1 MATKFEGYTHAE
13 LYAMVAAID
22 PEAVLTQAKQLT
34 DAAKT
39 IKEIGDE
46 LKKRKVK
53 GWEGEAADAFADWAD
68 KMGSATLRLA
78 EYSAAGGKQM
88 TDAAQIMTEV
98 KPDPSGAK
106 GDMPQYNPI
115 AEAALKANVQTPRG
129 MDAVAKL
136 NADHARAVDA
146 MNKLA
151 GRYELSSKEMDKT
164 PIPTFPPPPPVLV
177 PEARIGGEDMER
189 SGGGSGRGA
198 GTGGSSYTVPGG
210 PGEAS
215 PIERGSVQ
223 ERQPQPDNT
232 RPPTTGSVL
241 PPGPGLPDRDVNVDL
256 DSVIAPPN
264 PTLPPTTGLPT
275 GPVPGGPGPVLPT
288 PGPFVPPV
296 TLPKVGN
303 VRAPGLGGPG
313 IGPFPGPAGPG
324 GSGGKFTGI
333 PGLPPR
339 DAGITG
345 GRPVTPNGPSA
356 GLPRGT
362 VIGTEGQ
369 HAGRGMGGG
378 MGPGV
383 GGPHGGQSGSP
394 VGRRLA
400 TEQGGIVGGRQ
411 SGTAGMA
418 GRPVAGAQPF
428 TQGGSGLVRNNRGAA
443 GAGAMGHAGAGA
455 RTPGQ
460 RREEQ
465 GGERPDYLAEDE
477 ETWQSNRRV
486 VPPVID

>member
-1 MATKFEGYTHAE
+1 MSKFEGYTHAQ
-13 LYAMVAAID
+13 LHAMVAAID
-22 PEAVLTQAKQLT
+22 PETVRSRGTQLT
-34 DAAKT
+34 EAAET
-39 IKEIGDE
+39 IRKIGDA
-46 LKKRKVK
+46 LKKHKVE
-53 GWEGEAADAFADWAD
+53 GWEGEAADAFEDWVN
-68 KMGSATLRLA
+68 KTGSATLVLA
-78 EYSAAGGKQM
+78 DYATAGGKQM
-88 TDAAQIMTEV
+88 TEAAQVMTEV
-98 KPDPSGAK
+98 KPDPSGQK

-115 AEAALKANVQTPRG
+115 TDAALKADVQTPRG

-151 GRYELSSKEMDKT
+151 GRYDLSSKEMDKA
-164 PIPTFPPPPPVLV
+164 PVPTFPPPPAVLV
-177 PEARIGGEDMER
+177 PVVVGGEQDR
-189 SGGGSGRGA
+189 ARAGGGGG
-198 GTGGSSYTVPGG
+198 GGVGSSSSSYVGTGG
-210 PGEAS
+210 PGEVS
-215 PIERGSVQ
+215 PTERGSVQ

-275 GPVPGGPGPVLPT
+275 GPMPVGPGPAVPT
-288 PGPFVPPV
+288 PGPFLPPGTFPPV
-296 TLPKVGN
+296 GKVK
-303 VRAPGLGGPG
+303 APGLPGPG
-313 IGPFPGPAGPG
+313 IGPFQGPPGT
-324 GSGGKFTGI
+324 GGKFTGT

-345 GRPVTPNGPSA
+345 GKPVTPNGPST

-369 HAGRGMGGG
+369 HTGRGMGSG
-378 MGPGV
+378 MGHGV
-383 GGPHGGQSGSP
+383 GGPHGGQTGSP

-400 TEQGGIVGGRQ
+400 TETGGIVGGRQ
-411 SGTAGMA
+411 SGAA

-428 TQGGSGLVRNNRGAA
+428 TQGGSGLVRNNRGGA
-443 GAGAMGHAGAGA
+443 GAGAMGHAGAGVG
-455 RTPGQ
+455 TPGQ

>member
-22 PEAVLTQAKQLT
+22 PEAVRTRAKQLA
-34 DAAKT
+34 DAATT

-53 GWEGEAADAFADWAD
+53 GWEGEAADAFAEWAD

-88 TDAAQIMTEV
+88 TEAAQIMTEV

-151 GRYELSSKEMDKT
+151 GRYDLSSKEMDKA
-164 PIPTFPPPPPVLV
+164 PVPTFPPPPEVLV
-177 PEARIGGEDMER
+177 PEMVSGREDMARE
-189 SGGGSGRGA
+189 
-198 GTGGSSYTVPGG
+198 GGSSGTGSYSGGSYYGSSASDGSGSVKEPGRTPGSPPHAETTVP
-210 PGEAS
+210 P
-215 PIERGSVQ
+215 
-223 ERQPQPDNT
+223 
-232 RPPTTGSVL
+232 TGSVPL
-241 PPGPGLPDRDVNVDL
+241 PPVGIPERDVDVNI
-256 DSVIAPPN
+256 DSVIAPQN

-275 GPVPGGPGPVLPT
+275 GPMPGGPGPALPT
-288 PGPFVPPV
+288 PGPFVPPM
-296 TLPKVGN
+296 TLPPVSN
-303 VRAPGLGGPG
+303 VKAPGLPGPG
-313 IGPFPGPAGPG
+313 IGPLQGPPGT
-324 GSGGKFTGI
+324 GGKFTGT

-339 DAGITG
+339 DSGIMG
-345 GRPVTPNGPSA
+345 GKPVTPNGP
-356 GLPRGT
+356 GPGIPRGT

-369 HAGRGMGGG
+369 HTGRGMGGG

-411 SGTAGMA
+411 SGTAGVA

-428 TQGGSGLVRNNRGAA
+428 TQGGSGLVRNNRGGA
-443 GAGAMGHAGAGA
+443 GAGAMGHAGAGVGA
-455 RTPGQ
+455 PGQ
-460 RREEQ
+460 RREDQ

>member
-1 MATKFEGYTHAE
+1 MATNFEGYTHAQ
-13 LYAMVAAID
+13 LHAMIAAID
-22 PEAVLTQAKQLT
+22 PEAVRSRGALLT
-34 DAAKT
+34 DASVTLK
-39 IKEIGDE
+39 KIGDD
-46 LKKRKVK
+46 LKRHKVK
-53 GWEGEAADAFADWAD
+53 GWEGEAADAFADWVN
-68 KMGSATLRLA
+68 KMGSATLVLA
-78 EYSAAGGKQM
+78 EYSEAGGKQM
-88 TDAAQIMTEV
+88 TEAAQVMSEV
-98 KPDPSGAK
+98 KPDPGGK
-106 GDMPQYNPI
+106 GNMPAYNAAADATLR
-115 AEAALKANVQTPRG
+115 AELQTPRG

-151 GRYELSSKEMDKT
+151 GRYDLSSKEMDKAKV
-164 PIPTFPPPPPVLV
+164 PTFPPPPPVLV
-177 PEARIGGEDMER
+177 PPMVYGQEDLARP
-189 SGGGSGRGA
+189 GGGGG
-198 GTGGSSYTVPGG
+198 GGVGSSSSSYGRPEGPGGVSPTEPGSVPGR
-210 PGEAS
+210 P
-215 PIERGSVQ
+215 
-223 ERQPQPDNT
+223 PQPDGT
-232 RPPTTGSVL
+232 PPPTGSVL
-241 PPGPGLPDRDVNVDL
+241 PPLPGLPDREVDVDL

-296 TLPKVGN
+296 TLPPVRN
-303 VRAPGLGGPG
+303 VKAPGLT
-313 IGPFPGPAGPG
+313 GPG
-324 GSGGKFTGI
+324 GPFAGPTGPHGPGGKLVGP

-339 DAGITG
+339 DAGIMG
-345 GRPVTPNGPSA
+345 GRPVTPNGPGA

-378 MGPGV
+378 MGAGLA
-383 GGPHGGQSGSP
+383 GPHGGQAGSP

-400 TEQGGIVGGRQ
+400 TEPGGTVGGR
-411 SGTAGMA
+411 SAGSVG
-418 GRPVAGAQPF
+418 GRPVAGGQPF
-428 TQGGSGLVRNNRGAA
+428 TQGGSGLVRNGHGGA
-443 GAGAMGHAGAGA
+443 AGAMGHAGAGA